1 MPLGMARV
9 GREAAGRGQEMVTSQ
24 PEPRGAGVQKAGL
37 TCATWMNLSST
48 CARCAGP
55 GRLSTMTCTQR
66 DTLLLRPTE
75 PSRVGQPRTE
85 PCKT

>member
-1 MPLGMARV
+1 MGGVKVWLTSPPGLVSCGGDNCAPRFPQPLR
-9 GREAAGRGQEMVTSQ
+9 
-24 PEPRGAGVQKAGL
+24 AGL

-66 DTLLLRPTE
+66 DTLLLSPTD
-75 PSRVGQPRTE
+75 PSRAGQPRTE